1 MKEEFNPADFV
12 EAFVKRGSTSNHFDT
27 PTPSEA
33 KTEKLEANWSSLNQS
48 VFTAVNE
55 KKAPKPSSN
64 EMMTAVLTKGVSELN
79 RMIENGV
86 DFGKV
91 QNSNGMTLL
100 HAAAASTNENALS
113 IVKEVVSRMIVDVN
127 DRSKV
132 GEECG
137 GDG

>member
-1 MKEEFNPADFV
+1 MKVEFNPADVV
-12 EAFVKRGSTSNHFDT
+12 EAFVKRGSTSNQFDT

-48 VFTAVNE
+48 VFAAVNE
-55 KKAPKPSSN
+55 KKAAKLSSN
-64 EMMTAVLTKGVSELN
+64 EMMTSVLTKGVGELH
-79 RMIENGV
+79 RMVENGV

-91 QNSNGMTLL
+91 RNSNGMTLL

-113 IVKEVVSRMIVDVN
+113 VVKELVSRMIVDVN

-132 GEECG
+132 GEWRG
-137 GDG
+137 GEG

>member
-1 MKEEFNPADFV
+1 
-12 EAFVKRGSTSNHFDT
+12 
-27 PTPSEA
+27 
-33 KTEKLEANWSSLNQS
+33 
-48 VFTAVNE
+48 
-55 KKAPKPSSN
+55 
-64 EMMTAVLTKGVSELN
+64 
-79 RMIENGV
+79 
-86 DFGKV
+86 
-91 QNSNGMTLL
+91 MTLL